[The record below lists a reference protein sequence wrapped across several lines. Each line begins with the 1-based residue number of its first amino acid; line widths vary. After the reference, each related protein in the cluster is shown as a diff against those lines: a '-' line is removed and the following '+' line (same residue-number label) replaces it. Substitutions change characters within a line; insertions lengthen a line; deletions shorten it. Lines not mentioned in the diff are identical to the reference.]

1 MSNFNNEDS
10 GSIRSKVQ
18 PQTRQECSDNATSLR
33 QNVSSIGRRTLRAEP
48 AWTDSSVSQAS
59 EQNINRRALS
69 SRWRHT
75 SRSRNADG
83 NTLRKACGRGD
94 LKRPNFNIAVP
105 PNGYAWWYIDGIN
118 TVADR
123 AISVIGF
130 IGSVFSPWYRW
141 SGRRNP
147 ENHVCINVATY
158 GSGGRFTMTDRGQTA
173 LRQSEDLFQV
183 GPSSMNWD
191 KNRLIIDVNEI
202 GSPPMVSRVSGQ
214 IIVTPTAVTDVEL
227 ALTNDGAHIWRPFAP
242 TAKISVDLNGKGWQ
256 WEGHGYFDSNFG
268 TRALEEDFSYWT
280 WGRYPN
286 KQGSTCFYDATRL
299 DGSELAAGIH
309 FDMTGNAN
317 EITLP
322 PKAPLK
328 RSLWAVSRE
337 TRADNGYKPEQVK
350 NMLDAPFYSRSAVK
364 TRLDGEETIGVHEAL
379 DLVRFRSPLIKPLL
393 AVRVPRRR
401 NWTF

>member
-1 MSNFNNEDS
+1 MSDFNNEDS
-10 GSIRSKVQ
+10 VSIRSKVQ

-33 QNVSSIGRRTLRAEP
+33 QTVSSIGRRTLRAEP
-48 AWTDSSVSQAS
+48 TWTDSSVSQAS
-59 EQNINRRALS
+59 QQNINRRALS

-118 TVADR
+118 TAADR

-309 FDMTGNAN
+309 FDMAGNAN

-322 PKAPLK
+322 PKASLK

>member
-1 MSNFNNEDS
+1 MSDFNNEDS

-18 PQTRQECSDNATSLR
+18 PHTRQECSDNATSLR
-33 QNVSSIGRRTLRAEP
+33 QTVSSIGRRTLRAEP

-118 TVADR
+118 TAADR

-183 GPSSMNWD
+183 GQSSMNWD

-202 GSPPMVSRVSGQ
+202 GSPPMVSRV
-214 IIVTPTAVTDVEL
+214 
-227 ALTNDGAHIWRPFAP
+227 
-242 TAKISVDLNGKGWQ
+242 
-256 WEGHGYFDSNFG
+256 
-268 TRALEEDFSYWT
+268 
-280 WGRYPN
+280 
-286 KQGSTCFYDATRL
+286 
-299 DGSELAAGIH
+299 
-309 FDMTGNAN
+309 
-317 EITLP
+317 
-322 PKAPLK
+322 
-328 RSLWAVSRE
+328 
-337 TRADNGYKPEQVK
+337 
-350 NMLDAPFYSRSAVK
+350 
-364 TRLDGEETIGVHEAL
+364 
-379 DLVRFRSPLIKPLL
+379 
-393 AVRVPRRR
+393 
-401 NWTF
+401 